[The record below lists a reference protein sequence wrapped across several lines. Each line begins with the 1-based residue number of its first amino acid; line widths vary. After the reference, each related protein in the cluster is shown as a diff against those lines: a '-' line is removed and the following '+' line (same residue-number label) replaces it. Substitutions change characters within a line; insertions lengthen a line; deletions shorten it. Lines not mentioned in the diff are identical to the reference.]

1 MMDDKAVLLDTNV
14 LLSATA
20 PHRPLHRAALVVL
33 NDWPNQA
40 IPLAA
45 SAQVFREY
53 LVVAT
58 RPVEVNGLG
67 LGLEEALAN
76 LAAFRGRMRLLLE
89 NEQAWDRLRALIA
102 GYGCLGKQIHDANLV
117 ATALASGIT
126 RLVTANIEDFR
137 RFTTEIEI
145 VDLGTLGASRPGS
158 RE

>member
-1 MMDDKAVLLDTNV
+1 MMDDRAVLLDTNV
-14 LLSATA
+14 LLAATA
-20 PHRPLHRAALVVL
+20 PRRTLHQAALVVL

-45 SAQVFREY
+45 SVQVFREY

-67 LGLEEALAN
+67 LGLDAALAN

-89 NEQAWDRLRALIA
+89 SEQAWDRLRTLIS

-117 ATALASGIT
+117 ATALASGIA
-126 RLVTANIEDFR
+126 RLVTANVEDFR
-137 RFTTEIEI
+137 RFKPEIEI
-145 VDLGTLGASRPGS
+145 LDLGALPASQPS
-158 RE
+158 LS